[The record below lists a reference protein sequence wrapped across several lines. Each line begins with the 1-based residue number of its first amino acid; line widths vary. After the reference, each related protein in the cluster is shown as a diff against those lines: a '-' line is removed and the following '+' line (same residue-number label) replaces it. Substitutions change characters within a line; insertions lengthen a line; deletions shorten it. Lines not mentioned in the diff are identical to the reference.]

1 MMRFVGRRDE
11 AGQPRMR
18 FIGVGGI
25 VVVFFVLECNAMSLY
40 VAGCEDLVGNDCLMR
55 TEGDVGTVDKRLS

>member
-1 MMRFVGRRDE
+1 M
-11 AGQPRMR
+11 
-18 FIGVGGI
+18 
-25 VVVFFVLECNAMSLY
+25 VVFFVLECNAMSLY